1 MTPHSATPRPAAFRH
16 GIRCGLHCLAA
27 LLCLSVA
34 PAPAAPP
41 DQPDQGE
48 RAVTAA
54 AAASPESA
62 PTTVAATDLTNAPPR
77 HTELDFNL
85 YKLGTGSGPTVLVV
99 GGIQGDE
106 PGGFSAAS
114 LLVTHYAVT
123 RGSVWVVPNLNFPG
137 MVMRS
142 RGPNGDMNRKFA
154 ALRKDD
160 PEYDTVTRIKDIILD
175 RQVDLILNLHDGS
188 GFYRPQHE
196 GPMRNP
202 MRWGQSVIIDQAAM
216 PGVAHGDLAD
226 MGRQAVRE
234 ANRGLLS
241 PLHEYHLKNT
251 RTAEGDHEMEK
262 TLTFFAIR
270 HGKPA
275 FGIESSKDFRIELRA
290 YYHLRVLESFL
301 RQVGV
306 GFRRDFAMTP
316 RGVLAALEND
326 VAVAF
331 FDQRLYLPLDDVR
344 ASLGYIPLKKGER
357 LSFTATKP
365 ILAVVDEAGGYR
377 VFYGNRALTRIRPE
391 WREYTDGLGSLS
403 LEVDGRTLVVP
414 FGRVVTVRDAF
425 TVHGVDGHRV
435 NAIGAQV
442 SRPGARDD
450 SECGVPLRRKDFQ
463 SRFSVDKSGTI
474 YRVEVYRG
482 EKFAGM
488 ILVRFDSGTRP
499 GGRDMPPAMAG
510 KESLLVLRP
519 ENTITEK

>member
-1 MTPHSATPRPAAFRH
+1 MMTHRTAQRLAAFRH
-16 GIRCGLHCLAA
+16 GVRPWLYCLAA
-27 LLCLSVA
+27 LLCLHAA
-34 PAPAAPP
+34 PALATSPAQAKRPATT
-41 DQPDQGE
+41 Q
-48 RAVTAA
+48 AVASASPMPAVITAA
-54 AAASPESA
+54 ADLAKA
-62 PTTVAATDLTNAPPR
+62 PAR

-123 RGSVWVVPNLNFPG
+123 NGSVWVVPNLNFPS
-137 MVMRS
+137 MVKRS

-160 PEYDTVTRIKDIILD
+160 PEYDTVCRIKDIILD
-175 RQVDLILNLHDGS
+175 KQVDIILNLHDGS
-188 GFYRPQHE
+188 GFYRPKNE

-202 MRWGQSVIIDQAAM
+202 MRWGQSVIIDQASL
-216 PGVAHGDLAD
+216 PGARHGDLAA
-226 MGRQAVRE
+226 MGQKAVRE
-234 ANRGLLS
+234 ANGGLLS
-241 PLHEYHLKNT
+241 PMHEYHLKNT

-275 FGIESSKDFRIELRA
+275 FGIEASKDFSTEQRA

-301 RQVGV
+301 RQMGV
-306 GFRRDFAMTP
+306 GFRRDFGMTP
-316 RGVLAALEND
+316 RGVLAALESD

-344 ASLGYIPLKKGER
+344 ASLGYIPLKKGEKV
-357 LSFTATKP
+357 SFTATKP
-365 ILAVVDEAGGYR
+365 ILAVVDEDDGYR
-377 VFYGNRALTRIRPE
+377 VFYGNRALTRITPE
-391 WREYTDGLGSLS
+391 WREYTDGPGALS
-403 LEVDGRTLVVP
+403 LDVDGRKLTVP
-414 FGRVVTVRDAF
+414 FGRMVTVRDTF
-425 TVHGVDGHRV
+425 TVHPVDGFRV

-442 SRPGARDD
+442 ARPDARDD
-450 SECGVPLRRKDFQ
+450 SECNVPIKKKDFQ
-463 SRFSVDKSGTI
+463 NRFSIDKSGNI

-488 ILVRFDSGTRP
+488 ILVRFEGGQKP
-499 GGRDMPPAMAG
+499 GKRDMRPSVAG
-510 KESLLVLRP
+510 RESLLGY
-519 ENTITEK
+519 